1 MPSSLTGHPA
11 AGSRALRSRPR
22 YYVPAPTIGAP
33 PERAS
38 RPLERRWLF
47 RSNRPLPGVSDGD
60 GHGFRPP
67 HTASSQTGH
76 TDPANRA
83 RRASP
88 ADSLPARRITG
99 TRGPCP
105 PARENAAIH
114 QWWGP
119 DNVACGIGDM
129 ARRSTDITG
138 YCVGIKAP
146 VTMPHPPNIDLAS
159 TRHKRLHI

>member
-1 MPSSLTGHPA
+1 MRFLHTLQFDRAPCCGQPPRCTTGPQNAPA
-11 AGSRALRSRPR
+11 ARWSAAGCS
-22 YYVPAPTIGAP
+22 APTG
-33 PERAS
+33 
-38 RPLERRWLF
+38 
-47 RSNRPLPGVSDGD
+47 PLPPGQRWRRTRFSGL
-60 GHGFRPP
+60 HTQRPARP
-67 HTASSQTGH
+67 D

-88 ADSLPARRITG
+88 ADSLSARRITEP
-99 TRGPCP
+99 RGPCP
-105 PARENAAIH
+105 PARQNAVRH

-129 ARRSTDITG
+129 ARRSADITG

-146 VTMPHPPNIDLAS
+146 VTMSHPPNIDFAS